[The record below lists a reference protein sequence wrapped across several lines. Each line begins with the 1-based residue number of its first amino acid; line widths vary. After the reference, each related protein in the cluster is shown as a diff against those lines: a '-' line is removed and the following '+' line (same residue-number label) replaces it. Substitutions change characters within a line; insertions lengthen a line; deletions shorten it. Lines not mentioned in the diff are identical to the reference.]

1 MSIHIGGINL
11 ADSVINTEFRL
22 SVLERVVDK
31 LLLTAHPGT
40 LTAQDM
46 EKIRKEVFESMQKK
60 YPEAGIG
67 LKNRG

>member
-31 LLLTAHPGT
+31 LLLTAHSGT
-40 LTAQDM
+40 LTVQDM
-46 EKIRKEVFESMQKK
+46 EKIRKEVLESMQKK

-67 LKNRG
+67 LKNGG